1 MSLKLVS
8 NFAPACYKIESSY
21 QIRSS
26 SPGHAQR
33 APKSR
38 LTTKGS
44 LKVHLLLVRH
54 PIIFSRCHSRSSRY
68 LSASS
73 SLVLS
78 RPLCLSHSSAIPIRA
93 CSGSSNH
100 MASFSYNSNSSSS
113 ASIASTPASTVR
125 SSSPSSFSSASI
137 STSGK
142 RVSLS
147 RHISGINPMSL
158 VDTTGLENSMKLAQL
173 DNLRGY
179 SQNHYAVVQQ
189 TEDTEYVPRASAR
202 GYQVLREPSWNKGLA
217 RVTFFLSWP
226 NRRQS

>member
-8 NFAPACYKIESSY
+8 NFAPARYKIEFSY
-21 QIRSS
+21 QIRPS
-26 SPGHAQR
+26 SPGHTQR
-33 APKSR
+33 APNSTKS
-38 LTTKGS
+38 S

-54 PIIFSRCHSRSSRY
+54 PIIFPRCHSRSSRS
-68 LSASS
+68 LSASF

-93 CSGSSNH
+93 CSGSNH

-125 SSSPSSFSSASI
+125 STSPSSVSCASI

-147 RHISGINPMSL
+147 RHISGVNPMSL
-158 VDTTGLENSMKLAQL
+158 VDTTALENSMKLAQL
-173 DNLRGY
+173 DSLRGY

-189 TEDTEYVPRASAR
+189 TEDTEYVPRTSAR
-202 GYQVLREPSWNKGLA
+202 GYQVLREPSWNKGL
-217 RVTFFLSWP
+217 LLP
-226 NRRQS
+226 NR